1 MLRCDG
7 PTSRTASP
15 GQRWRRG
22 HSLPVGRAVS
32 MAPGTHSCPL
42 SPAVFKMLVVVFE
55 PGPSMPARW
64 LTGPEV
70 SWNLSLY
77 SLFQNRRFLAEGTA
91 HRAPFPWVTV
101 APGRSVGRR
110 EGGSQLRPLLCSTQ
124 KQRLLSNG
132 WETASAVS
140 MMELYS
146 RLPRTEVSRY
156 GGRGRPT
163 SPAVLP
169 APPCVTA
176 GCWHLCLP
184 LPFAPSPHPAQRLNA
199 VLKLSAFRGRR
210 SFWSGGGPPSL
221 VLQASFS
228 LVPRL
233 RGTFS
238 GPAGNAGRGGVRVRA
253 AVRPVARRVCDC
265 LCACLSPQDRVP
277 GVPGRAGAPGAAHA
291 ALLPLLGHQ
300 GREPA
305 RYRPLL
311 LPPRQGLAAR
321 GAAHAWGTGPCASAP
336 GAGRR
341 QPVCR
346 ALTHGPLRLRR
357 TPRRRLV
364 WQ

>member
-1 MLRCDG
+1 
-7 PTSRTASP
+7 
-15 GQRWRRG
+15 
-22 HSLPVGRAVS
+22 
-32 MAPGTHSCPL
+32 MAPWPQLASRPRCLHGARHPL
-42 SPAVFKMLVVVFE
+42 VSTSPAVFKMLAVGVFE

-101 APGRSVGRR
+101 ALGRSVGRR

-184 LPFAPSPHPAQRLNA
+184 LPFAPSPQPGPAF
-199 VLKLSAFRGRR
+199 KR
-210 SFWSGGGPPSL
+210 SFEAFGIQGTQVFLERGGPP
-221 VLQASFS
+221 
-228 LVPRL
+228 VPRL

-238 GPAGNAGRGGVRVRA
+238 
-253 AVRPVARRVCDC
+253 
-265 LCACLSPQDRVP
+265 
-277 GVPGRAGAPGAAHA
+277 
-291 ALLPLLGHQ
+291 
-300 GREPA
+300 
-305 RYRPLL
+305 
-311 LPPRQGLAAR
+311 
-321 GAAHAWGTGPCASAP
+321 
-336 GAGRR
+336 
-341 QPVCR
+341 
-346 ALTHGPLRLRR
+346 
-357 TPRRRLV
+357 
-364 WQ
+364 

>member
-1 MLRCDG
+1 
-7 PTSRTASP
+7 
-15 GQRWRRG
+15 
-22 HSLPVGRAVS
+22 
-32 MAPGTHSCPL
+32 
-42 SPAVFKMLVVVFE
+42 
-55 PGPSMPARW
+55 MPARW

-210 SFWSGGGPPSL
+210 SFWSGGAPLFLDFAAPS
-221 VLQASFS
+221 
-228 LVPRL
+228 PDL
-233 RGTFS
+233 RGTPAGAECAS
-238 GPAGNAGRGGVRVRA
+238 GPPCALSPAASVTASMPVCPRRIESLEFLDELELLEQLMQHYCLCWATKGGSQLGTGRSSSRPAGAWPPG
-253 AVRPVARRVCDC
+253 ARRT
-265 LCACLSPQDRVP
+265 
-277 GVPGRAGAPGAAHA
+277 
-291 ALLPLLGHQ
+291 
-300 GREPA
+300 
-305 RYRPLL
+305 
-311 LPPRQGLAAR
+311 PR
-321 GAAHAWGTGPCASAP
+321 GTGPCASAP

-346 ALTHGPLRLRR
+346 AVTHSPLRLCR